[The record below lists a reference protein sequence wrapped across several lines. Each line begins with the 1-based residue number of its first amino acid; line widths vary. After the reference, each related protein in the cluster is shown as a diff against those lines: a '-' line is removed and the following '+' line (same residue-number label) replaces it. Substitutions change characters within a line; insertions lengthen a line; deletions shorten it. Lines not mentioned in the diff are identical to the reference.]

1 MKQKISL
8 VAALLFAVIFSV
20 NAINPS
26 NKSVIATTPTS
37 IDFSNFE
44 KSTTVNGKSLTTIT
58 PNDIKKLTGKKL
70 SLKEVIKLKAAQKLL
85 KAKAHKAGG
94 DGYSKGIF
102 ILVALLGWSWLLM
115 GIHDDFSGNTW
126 LVNLLLLA
134 LCGLPGI
141 IHAFVHMKDYT
152 K

>member
-1 MKQKISL
+1 MKPKISL
-8 VAALLFAVIFSV
+8 FAVLLFAVIFSV

-26 NKSVIATTPTS
+26 NKSIIATNPTS

-58 PNDIKKLTGKKL
+58 PNDIQKLTGKKL

-85 KAKAHKAGG
+85 KAKANKGG
-94 DGYSKGIF
+94 EGYSKGIF
-102 ILVALLGWSWLLM
+102 ILVALLGWAWLLM
-115 GIHDDFSGNTW
+115 GIQDDFSGSTW
-126 LVNLLLLA
+126 VVNLILTL
-134 LCGLPGI
+134 LCGLPGL
-141 IHAFVHMKDYT
+141 IHSLVHMKDYT

>member
-1 MKQKISL
+1 MKQIISL
-8 VAALLFAVIFSV
+8 VAALLFSVIFSV

-26 NKSVIATTPTS
+26 NKSIIATKPTS

-44 KSTTVNGKSLTTIT
+44 KSTTVNGKSLTNIT
-58 PNDIKKLTGKKL
+58 PNDIQKLTGKKL

-85 KAKAHKAGG
+85 KAKANKGG

-102 ILVALLGWSWLLM
+102 ILLAILGWAWLLM
-115 GIHDDFSGNTW
+115 GIQDDFSGSTW
-126 LVNLLLLA
+126 IVNLLLYV
-134 LCGLPGI
+134 LCWLPGV
-141 IHAFVHMKDYT
+141 IHSFVHMKDYT

>member
-8 VAALLFAVIFSV
+8 IAALLFAVIFSV

-26 NKSVIATTPTS
+26 NKSIIATTPTS
-37 IDFSNFE
+37 FDFSNFE
-44 KSTTVNGKSLTTIT
+44 KGTTFNGKSLTTIT
-58 PNDIKKLTGKKL
+58 PNDIQKLTGKKL

-94 DGYSKGIF
+94 EGYSKGIF
-102 ILVALLGWSWLLM
+102 ILLALFGWAWLLM
-115 GIHDDFSGNTW
+115 GIQDDFSGNTW
-126 LVNLLLLA
+126 IVNLLLTF
-134 LCGLPGI
+134 LCWLPGF
-141 IHAFVHMKDYT
+141 IHSLVHMKDYT

>member
-8 VAALLFAVIFSV
+8 IAVLLFTAIFSA
-20 NAINPS
+20 NAINSS
-26 NKSVIATTPTS
+26 NKSIIATNPTS

-58 PNDIKKLTGKKL
+58 PNDIQKLTGKKL

-85 KAKAHKAGG
+85 KAKANKGG
-94 DGYSKGIF
+94 EGYSKGIF
-102 ILVALLGWSWLLM
+102 ILLALLGWAWLLM
-115 GIHDDFSGNTW
+115 GIQDDFSGSTW
-126 LVNLLLLA
+126 IVNLLLTV
-134 LCGLPGI
+134 LCWLPGF
-141 IHAFVHMKDYT
+141 IHSMVHMKDYT

>member
-8 VAALLFAVIFSV
+8 IAVLLFTVIFSA
-20 NAINPS
+20 NAINSS
-26 NKSVIATTPTS
+26 NKSIIATNPTS

-44 KSTTVNGKSLTTIT
+44 KGTTVNGKSLTTIT
-58 PNDIKKLTGKKL
+58 PNDIQKLTGKKL

-94 DGYSKGIF
+94 EGYSKGIF
-102 ILVALLGWSWLLM
+102 ILVALLGWAWLLM
-115 GIHDDFSGNTW
+115 GIQDDFSGNTW
-126 LVNLLLLA
+126 VVNLILTL
-134 LCGLPGI
+134 LCGLPGL
-141 IHAFVHMKDYT
+141 IHSLIHMKDYT